1 MALHDMGWEFCFREI
16 TFIVSLIETK
26 QKIDQTKSKNNL
38 ITKKHNKPN
47 QKTETKIK
55 VTKGTHT
62 YSERNKNP
70 DVALSYMYG

>member
-47 QKTETKIK
+47 QKAETKK
-55 VTKGTHT
+55 K
-62 YSERNKNP
+62 
-70 DVALSYMYG
+70 